1 MKNHKC
7 YTLLESFGCL
17 PFNGENKN
25 KILHDLRLRHIVI
38 YEILLLSNDKLLKT
52 ENGLWTKMSDR
63 MLFK

>member
-25 KILHDLRLRHIVI
+25 KILYDLTRRHIVI
-38 YEILLLSNDKLLKT
+38 YEILLLSNDKLLKI
-52 ENGLWTKMSDR
+52 ENGLWTSSDQDER
-63 MLFK
+63 